1 MAPARPEPP
10 ALCGVRGRAGL
21 SLAHRLRLQRPGP
34 LRSRPRALQ
43 DLSSALARGECSPAP
58 RPPGGGMGRRVG
70 RRQARGSADSL
81 ATAAGRT
88 PSVPENLTRQ
98 ILRERLADGE
108 LTPGEAISLRVDQ
121 TLLQD
126 ATGTMALMQ
135 FEQLDVPRVQVER
148 AVQYVDHNVI
158 QLDFKNPDDHRM
170 LQALCRRYGID
181 YSRPGNGIC
190 HYVHIERY
198 AKPGG
203 ILVGAD
209 SHTTTSGALGMI
221 AIGAGGL
228 DVAVA
233 MAGYP
238 YEIACPEVV
247 EVRLEGALAR
257 PWVQA
262 KDVILELLRRLTA
275 SGGKDK
281 VFEFTGPGTAD
292 LSVPERG
299 TIANMIAELGATSA
313 VFPPDKSTRD
323 WLRRQ
328 QREDDFEQ
336 VGPEEG
342 CEYDERVEIDL
353 AELGPLVAKP
363 QNPDNVVP
371 VEEVAGTPIEQVCI
385 GSSVNSAYTDL
396 ALPGAVLAAGDGRE
410 VHERVT
416 ATATPGSRQI
426 LVAIAEAGVYRQLV
440 EGGVRML
447 EPVCGPCV
455 GMGQA
460 PPSDANSLRTFNR
473 NFPGRSGT
481 PDDSVYLCSPAV
493 AAVSML
499 HGEIRDPREYGEPP
513 ELLEMPEL
521 KPYVDD
527 VHIFEPAP
535 EDEADSI
542 EVPRGPNI
550 KPPPEHVPM
559 DDSISAKVATVQE
572 DNISTG
578 DLAPDGVIVMS
589 YRSNIPAISEYTFQ
603 HRDPEFRKRM
613 HEWGEG
619 FIVGGHNYGQGSS
632 REHAALAPLQL
643 GVKAVFAKSFARIHR
658 RNLVAQGILALTFKD
673 ESDYDRA
680 EVGQTWCLPNVKEE
694 LEGGSDEITVKIEDT
709 GDEFA
714 VTHDFAP
721 KEREIL
727 VEGGL
732 LHYLREHGRE
742 AAVA

>member
-1 MAPARPEPP
+1 M
-10 ALCGVRGRAGL
+10 
-21 SLAHRLRLQRPGP
+21 
-34 LRSRPRALQ
+34 
-43 DLSSALARGECSPAP
+43 
-58 RPPGGGMGRRVG
+58 
-70 RRQARGSADSL
+70 
-81 ATAAGRT
+81 TAAVRT
-88 PSVPENLTRQ
+88 RRSAGTTPRVPENLTRQ
-98 ILRERLADGE
+98 ILRERLVDGE
-108 LTPGEAISLRVDQ
+108 LTPGEAISLNVDQ

-233 MAGYP
+233 MAGHS
-238 YEIACPEVV
+238 YEIACPQVV
-247 EVRLEGALAR
+247 EVWLEGTLPR

-262 KDVILELLRRLTA
+262 KDVILELLRRL
-275 SGGKDK
+275 SVRGGKNK

-313 VFPPDKSTRD
+313 VFPPDAGTRE

-328 QREDDFEQ
+328 QREDDFSDL
-336 VGPEEG
+336 GPEDG

-353 AELGPLVAKP
+353 AELVPLVAKP

-371 VEEVAGTPIEQVCI
+371 AEEVAGTPIEQVCI
-385 GSSVNSAYTDL
+385 GSSVNSAYVDL
-396 ALPGAVLAAGDGRE
+396 ALPGAVLADGDGRE

-426 LVAIAEAGVYRQLV
+426 LVAIAESGVYRQLV

-499 HGEIRDPREYGEPP
+499 HGEIRDPREYGDPP

-527 VHIFEPAP
+527 RHIFPPAP
-535 EDEADSI
+535 EDEADEI
-542 EVPRGPNI
+542 EIPRGPNI
-550 KPPPEHVPM
+550 KTPPEHTPLEDEV
-559 DDSISAKVATVQE
+559 SARIATIQP

-589 YRSNIPAISEYTFQ
+589 YRSNIPAIAEFTFQ

-613 HEWGEG
+613 QEWGAG

-658 RNLVAQGILALTFKD
+658 RNLVAQGILALTFAD
-673 ESDYDRA
+673 ESDYERA
-680 EVGQTWCLPNVKEE
+680 KVGETWTLPNVR
-694 LEGGSDEITVKIEDT
+694 EGLANGADEITVRIEDS
-709 GDEFA
+709 GDEFS
-714 VTHDFAP
+714 VTHDFAA

-727 VEGGL
+727 LSGGL
-732 LHYLREHGRE
+732 LHYLKEQ
-742 AAVA
+742 AAA

>member
-1 MAPARPEPP
+1 M
-10 ALCGVRGRAGL
+10 
-21 SLAHRLRLQRPGP
+21 
-34 LRSRPRALQ
+34 
-43 DLSSALARGECSPAP
+43 
-58 RPPGGGMGRRVG
+58 
-70 RRQARGSADSL
+70 
-81 ATAAGRT
+81 AAG
-88 PSVPENLTRQ
+88 SLTRK
-98 ILRERLADGE
+98 ILEEHLVDGE
-108 LTPGEAISLRVDQ
+108 LKPGEPIGLKVDQ

-126 ATGTMALMQ
+126 ATGTMAFMQ
-135 FEQLDVPRVQVER
+135 FEQLDVPRVQVDR

-170 LQALCRRYGID
+170 LQAMARRYGAD

-247 EVRLEGALAR
+247 EVRLEGALDR
-257 PWVQA
+257 PWVQG
-262 KDVILELLRRLTA
+262 KDIILELLRRRGV
-275 SGGKDK
+275 SGGKNR

-292 LSVPERG
+292 LTIPERG

-313 VFPPDKSTRD
+313 VFPPDEKTRE

-328 QREDDFEQ
+328 EREDDFAD
-336 VGPEEG
+336 VGPDDG
-342 CEYDERVEIDL
+342 AEYDDRIEIDL
-353 AELGPLVAKP
+353 GELGPLVAKP
-363 QNPDNVVP
+363 QSPGNLVP
-371 VEEVAGTPIEQVCI
+371 VEEVAGTELAQVCI
-385 GSSVNSAYTDL
+385 GSSVNSGYADL
-396 ALPGAVLAAGDGRE
+396 ALPGAVLADRDGQI
-410 VHERVT
+410 VHPRIA

-426 LVAIAEAGVYRQLV
+426 LAAIAESGVYRQLV

-460 PPSDANSLRTFNR
+460 PPSDTNSLRTMNR

-481 PDDSVYLCSPAV
+481 PEDCVYLCSPAV
-493 AAVSML
+493 AAVSMIA
-499 HGEIRDPREYGEPP
+499 GEIADPREYGDPP
-513 ELLEMPEL
+513 ELCPEPEL

-527 VHIFEPAP
+527 LHIFQPAS
-535 EDEADSI
+535 EDEADEI
-542 EVPRGPNI
+542 EIPRGPNI
-550 KPPPEHVPM
+550 KTPPEHEPLP
-559 DDSISAKVATVQE
+559 DSIEAKVATVQP
-572 DNISTG
+572 DDISTG
-578 DLAPDGVIVMS
+578 DLAPDGAEVMA
-589 YRSNIPAISEYTFQ
+589 YRSNIPAIAEFTFR
-603 HRDPEFRKRM
+603 HRDPEFRKRLE
-613 HEWGEG
+613 EWGSG
-619 FIVGGHNYGQGSS
+619 FIVGGENYGQGSS

-658 RNLVAQGILALTFKD
+658 RNLVAQGILALTISD
-673 ESDYDRA
+673 EDYDRA
-680 EVGQTWCLPNVKEE
+680 EVGQCWKLPKVREE
-694 LEGGSDEITVKIEDT
+694 LADGADSITVEVED
-709 GDEFA
+709 GESFS
-714 VTHDFAP
+714 VTHDLAP

-732 LHYLREHGRE
+732 LHWLKEHGE
-742 AAVA
+742 QT

>member
-1 MAPARPEPP
+1 M
-10 ALCGVRGRAGL
+10 
-21 SLAHRLRLQRPGP
+21 
-34 LRSRPRALQ
+34 
-43 DLSSALARGECSPAP
+43 GE
-58 RPPGGGMGRRVG
+58 M
-70 RRQARGSADSL
+70 
-81 ATAAGRT
+81 
-88 PSVPENLTRQ
+88 PENLTRQ
-98 ILRERLADGE
+98 ILSEHLVDGE
-108 LTPGEAISLRVDQ
+108 LKPGEPISLRIDQ

-126 ATGTMALMQ
+126 ATGTMACMQ
-135 FEQLDVPRVQVER
+135 FEQLGVPRVKVDR

-158 QLDFKNPDDHRM
+158 QLDYKNPDDHRM
-170 LQALCRRYGID
+170 LQALARKYGIS

-233 MAGYP
+233 MGGYP

-247 EVRLEGALAR
+247 EVHLENELKR

-262 KDVILELLRRLTA
+262 KDVILELLRRLSA
-275 SGGKDK
+275 SGGKNK

-313 VFPPDKSTRD
+313 VFPPDANTRE
-323 WLRRQ
+323 WLKRQ
-328 QREDDFEQ
+328 EREDDFAEL
-336 VGPEEG
+336 GPEDG
-342 CEYDERVEIDL
+342 CEYDDRVEIDL

-363 QNPDNVVP
+363 SNPDNVVP
-371 VEEVAGTPIEQVCI
+371 VEEVAGTPIEQVCF
-385 GSSVNSAYTDL
+385 GSSVNSAYVDL
-396 ALPGAVLAAGDGRE
+396 ALPGAILADQDGQL
-410 VHERVT
+410 VHQSVT

-426 LVAIAEAGVYRQLV
+426 LVAIAESGVYRQLV

-481 PDDSVYLCSPAV
+481 AEDSVFLCSPAV
-493 AAVSML
+493 AAVSVL
-499 HGEIRDPREYGEPP
+499 HGKITDPRTYGDPP

-527 VHIFEPAP
+527 VHIFAPAS
-535 EDEADSI
+535 EEEAEEI
-542 EVPRGPNI
+542 EIPRGPNI
-550 KPPPEHVPM
+550 KTPPEHEPM
-559 DDSISAKVATVQE
+559 EDSLEAKIATVQE

-589 YRSNIPAISEYTFQ
+589 YRSNIPAIAEYTFQ
-603 HRDPEFRKRM
+603 HRDPDFRKRM
-613 HEWGEG
+613 HEWGKG
-619 FIVGGHNYGQGSS
+619 FIVGGENYGQGSS

-643 GVKAVFAKSFARIHR
+643 GVRAVFAKSFARIHR

-673 ESDYDRA
+673 DSDYDRA
-680 EVGQTWCLPNVKEE
+680 EVGDTWSLPKVKEE
-694 LEGGSDEITVKIEDT
+694 LEQGADEITVKIEG
-709 GDEFA
+709 GDEFT

-727 VEGGL
+727 VQGGL
-732 LHYLREHGRE
+732 LHWLQEEGE
-742 AAVA
+742 QVA

>member
-1 MAPARPEPP
+1 
-10 ALCGVRGRAGL
+10 
-21 SLAHRLRLQRPGP
+21 
-34 LRSRPRALQ
+34 
-43 DLSSALARGECSPAP
+43 
-58 RPPGGGMGRRVG
+58 
-70 RRQARGSADSL
+70 
-81 ATAAGRT
+81 
-88 PSVPENLTRQ
+88 VPENLTRQ
-98 ILRERLADGE
+98 ILNAHLVDGE
-108 LTPGEAISLRVDQ
+108 LKPGEPIGLRIDQ

-126 ATGTMALMQ
+126 ATGTMACMQ
-135 FEQLDVPRVQVER
+135 FEQLEVPRVKVDR

-170 LQALCRRYGID
+170 LQALARKHGID

-198 AKPGG
+198 AKPGD

-233 MAGYP
+233 MGGYP
-238 YEIACPEVV
+238 YEIACPAVV
-247 EVRLEGALAR
+247 EVWLENTLER

-262 KDVILELLRRLTA
+262 KDIILELLRRLTVR
-275 SGGKDK
+275 GGKNK
-281 VFEFTGPGTAD
+281 IFEFTGPGTAD

-313 VFPPDKSTRD
+313 VFPPDEQTRD

-328 QREDDFEQ
+328 EREDDFEEIA
-336 VGPEEG
+336 PEDG
-342 CEYDERVEIDL
+342 CSYDERVEIDL
-353 AELGPLVAKP
+353 AELVPLVAKP
-363 QNPDNVVP
+363 HNPDNVVP

-385 GSSVNSAYTDL
+385 GSSVNSAFVDL
-396 ALPGAVLAAGDGRE
+396 ALPGAVLADKGGQQVSD
-410 VHERVT
+410 RVT

-426 LVAIAEAGVYRQLV
+426 LVAIAESGVYRQLV

-460 PPSDANSLRTFNR
+460 PPSNANSLRTFNR

-481 PDDSVYLCSPAV
+481 PEDSVYLCSPAV

-513 ELLEMPEL
+513 ELLELPEL

-527 VHIFEPAP
+527 LHIFPPAP
-535 EDEADSI
+535 EEEADSVEI
-542 EVPRGPNI
+542 PRGPNI
-550 KPPPEHVPM
+550 KTPPEHVPLG
-559 DDSISAKVATVQE
+559 DSIEARIATVQP

-589 YRSNIPAISEYTFQ
+589 YRSHIPAIAEFTFQ

-613 HEWGEG
+613 KEWGSG

-673 ESDYDRA
+673 EADYDRA
-680 EVGQTWCLPNVKEE
+680 KVGETWSLPSVKRE
-694 LEGGSDEITVKIEDT
+694 LEEGADEITVRIDES
-709 GDEFA
+709 GDELKL
-714 VTHDFAP
+714 THDFAP

-727 VEGGL
+727 IEGGL
-732 LHYLREHGRE
+732 LHYLKEHGRE